1 MRRLTLGLALVA
13 AASLLSMPV
22 LAQDAAPDPD
32 QGPDAAAPSDQQIA
46 NMALVCVAT
55 YDLVLAK
62 QPSGPAADDAADA
75 RDLAKS
81 IYIEA
86 SQTDEDT
93 ADEDIARV
101 DLALATE
108 ISSGKGDLN
117 EYHSTCDSLLSD
129 EDPDA
134 AYSPTSNIS

>member
-13 AASLLSMPV
+13 AASFLSMPV
-22 LAQDAAPDPD
+22 MAQEAAPDLD
-32 QGPDAAAPSDQQIA
+32 QAPDADSPSDQQIA

-62 QPSGPAADDAADA
+62 QPSGPVADDAADA

-101 DLALATE
+101 DLALATA

-134 AYSPTSNIS
+134 AYSPTANIS